1 LFVDD
6 EPKVLEGLKRMLYSL
21 RSEWQ
26 MEFVSSAPAA
36 LERMAQTEFDVLVTD
51 IRMPEMSG
59 IELLTEVVERYPQV
73 IRLVLSGT
81 VELDLTLRSAALAH
95 QYLVKPCDAATLR
108 GKVDHALNLRV
119 MLGDPALKR
128 LISRLPSL
136 PSAPAIY
143 LKLLEALRSPDVSVK
158 EIGTIIEQDIGMT
171 AKILQLVNSAF
182 FGITRR
188 IVTPA
193 DAVAYLGVDAV
204 RAFTLSASIF
214 AQFHPKDLPGF
225 RLEELQDHS
234 LKVGALAGEI
244 GTTLNWSKSAMN
256 DTFVGG
262 LLHDTGKLVLAHNCP
277 DQFRDALTRAQNNHE
292 PLREAERS
300 VFGTSHAEVGGYL
313 LWLWGV
319 PDEVTEVAA
328 MHHSPAGLS
337 GHVPGPVLAVHVA
350 DALLNGRFDEDVD
363 LDRLRAAGW
372 LGHVD
377 KWKARSEQLRAERR
391 TDQPC

>member
-1 LFVDD
+1 
-6 EPKVLEGLKRMLYSL
+6 MLYAL

-26 MEFVSSAPAA
+26 MDFVSSAPAA
-36 LERMAQTEFDVLVTD
+36 LRRMAETEFDVLVTD

-188 IVTPA
+188 IVTPGE
-193 DAVAYLGVDAV
+193 AVAYLGVDAV
-204 RAFTLSASIF
+204 RAFTLSASAF
-214 AQFHPKDLPGF
+214 AQFHPDDLSG
-225 RLEELQDHS
+225 
-234 LKVGALAGEI
+234 
-244 GTTLNWSKSAMN
+244 SA
-256 DTFVGG
+256 
-262 LLHDTGKLVLAHNCP
+262 P
-277 DQFRDALTRAQNNHE
+277 
-292 PLREAERS
+292 
-300 VFGTSHAEVGGYL
+300 
-313 LWLWGV
+313 
-319 PDEVTEVAA
+319 
-328 MHHSPAGLS
+328 SPARS
-337 GHVPGPVLAVHVA
+337 GPPW
-350 DALLNGRFDEDVD
+350 
-363 LDRLRAAGW
+363 AG
-372 LGHVD
+372 
-377 KWKARSEQLRAERR
+377 ASRR
-391 TDQPC
+391 